1 MTTQSHSPLGPH
13 EASPIAALLADVD
26 GTLVTDQKILT
37 PRTIA
42 AVRALKARGI
52 QFALTSGRPP
62 RGMSMLIEPLDIDTA
77 IAGFNGGATV
87 RPDLSVIEDKTIDP
101 ALAREAIAL
110 IRRHQMDAWLYTA
123 KDWFVRNRKAP
134 HVDRETWT
142 VKFEPEVVEAFA
154 EDDLDRAVKIVGISD
169 DRDLVERCERDAQQA
184 FGGKVSAARSQ
195 PYYLDITHKDAN
207 KGAVVETL
215 ARMLQIPAS
224 AIATIG
230 DMPNDILMFKKSGFS
245 IAMGNA
251 SDAVKAEADVVTD
264 GYNDEGFAKAVERYL
279 LGQDRQGA
287 AAAAE

>member
-1 MTTQSHSPLGPH
+1 MTMQTQSPS
-13 EASPIAALLADVD
+13 AAIKAKTIVALLADVD

-37 PRTIA
+37 PRAIA
-42 AVRALKARGI
+42 AVRALKARGMK
-52 QFALTSGRPP
+52 FALTSGRPP
-62 RGMSMLIEPLDIDTA
+62 RGMAMLIEPLDIDTA

-101 ALAREAIAL
+101 ALAREAVAL
-110 IRRHQMDAWLYTA
+110 IGRHQMDVWLYTA

-134 HVDRETWT
+134 HVDREAWT
-142 VKFEPEVVEAFA
+142 VKFEPQIAETFA

-215 ARMLQIPAS
+215 AKMLRIPAS

-230 DMPNDILMFKKSGFS
+230 DMPNDVLMFKKSGFS

-251 SDAVKAEADVVTD
+251 SDAVKAEADAVTD
-264 GYNDEGFAKAVERYL
+264 GYDNEGFAKAVEHFL
-279 LGQDRQGA
+279 LGEDRRGA
-287 AAAAE
+287 SAAAE